1 MQKLIK
7 TIKQTASIGK
17 ILWLIFMT
25 IALGQ
30 LIMTK
35 VFGVLAVDY
44 NWVVDLKWFY
54 APNFLFDAIQ
64 KQGEIGRQSYLFM
77 HFLDYLFITQISLCL
92 SFLTIFLLGK
102 IFKKTKKLDFLCLI
116 PFLYA
121 PMDILENL
129 CVDISIGIFPKKILF
144 LGQIA
149 PYFTLFKSIF
159 LNISQSV
166 VVILL
171 LMLIIKLSIR
181 FAKKILSH

>member
-1 MQKLIK
+1 MQKLIQ

-17 ILWLIFMT
+17 ILWLVFMS
-25 IALGQ
+25 IVLGQ

-35 VFGVLAVDY
+35 VFGVLAVDF
-44 NWVVDLKWFY
+44 NWIVDLKWFY
-54 APNFLFDAIQ
+54 GPNFLFEAIK

-77 HFLDYLFITQISLCL
+77 HFLDYLFITQISLCM
-92 SFLTIFLLGK
+92 SFLIIFLTGK
-102 IFKKTKKLDFLCLI
+102 MFKTKKFNFLCLI

-129 CVDISIGIFPKKILF
+129 CVDISIAFFPKKIFF

-149 PYFTLFKSIF
+149 PYFTFLKSVF
-159 LNISQSV
+159 MTISESLV
-166 VVILL
+166 LILL
-171 LMLIIKLSIR
+171 FAFFAKISIR